1 MPAYVIADIEIHD
14 PEAYKEYAARV
25 PATLEPFEG
34 RYLVRGGASEV
45 LEGDWAPKRLVVIQF
60 PSAEHA
66 QGWYT
71 SQDYGTVMGIRHG
84 SATGRIILAHGVG
97 S

>member
-1 MPAYVIADIEIHD
+1 MPAYLICDIDVHD
-14 PEAYKEYAARV
+14 PEAYKEYAAQV

-34 RYLVRGGASEV
+34 RYLVRGGATEP
-45 LEGDWAPKRLVVIQF
+45 LEGDWEPRRLVVIQF

-66 QGWYT
+66 RGWYT
-71 SQDYGTVMGIRHG
+71 SQDYGAVIGIRHRSSKG
-84 SATGRIILAHGVG
+84 SIILAHGVD